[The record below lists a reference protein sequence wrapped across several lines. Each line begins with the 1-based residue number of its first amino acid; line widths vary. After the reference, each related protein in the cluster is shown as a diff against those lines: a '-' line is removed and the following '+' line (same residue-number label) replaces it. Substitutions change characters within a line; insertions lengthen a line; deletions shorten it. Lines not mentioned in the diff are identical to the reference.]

1 MHTEDRNPHSTGQPQ
16 EQPTGADEAPKF
28 GRLLLV
34 LLAAVL
40 VVVAMTFLSEAYY
53 S

>member
-1 MHTEDRNPHSTGQPQ
+1 MDEPNSNPMNHPAEQAAGTEGS
-16 EQPTGADEAPKF
+16 PKF

-34 LLAAVL
+34 LIAAVML
-40 VVVAMTFLSEAYY
+40 VAAITLASEAFY